1 MHSLFFWSLVM
12 LCLDT
17 SANGHLQG
25 LYSASSVNRP
35 QLVDIRDH
43 KPSILNRF
51 AAELL
56 HVPVLGIARR

>member
-1 MHSLFFWSLVM
+1 M

-25 LYSASSVNRP
+25 LYSVSSVSRP